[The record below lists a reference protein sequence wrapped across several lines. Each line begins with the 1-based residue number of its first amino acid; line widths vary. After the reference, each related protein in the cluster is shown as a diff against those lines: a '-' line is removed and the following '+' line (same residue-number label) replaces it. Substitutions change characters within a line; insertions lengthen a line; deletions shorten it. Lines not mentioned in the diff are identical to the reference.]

1 MFYSNAMRAVESI
14 KQERTTLE
22 QWLKMIEKNSGMK
35 AGEDKWL
42 GLSEWLKGS
51 DAKTLTKGEV
61 LDYIRANE
69 IQVEEVEYGE
79 GNNKYET
86 IADELRGSWN
96 ELYDEA
102 YSKVKEKYEVEDES
116 EIEWDWIND
125 EIIGILEERN
135 EHLRACLVYWHRC
148 PSHVHQHCLSARWS
162 LQTSATSFVSLL
174 QGACSENGL
183 PACFYGVSAE
193 KEFDGKAGG
202 ARGVDAEEGG
212 SADEGDGVEDKGT
225 QLGVGEGR
233 SGGAVVFGKVGE
245 TSSDHGLV
253 GEGYEHG
260 VLWEAGY

>member
-1 MFYSNAMRAVESI
+1 MTGQLVDEFSDSDVRFRGEEEPVFYSNAMRAVESI

-22 QWLKMIEKNSGMK
+22 QWLKMIEKNGGMK

-79 GNNKYET
+79 CNNKYET

-102 YSKVKEKYEVEDES
+102 YSKVKEKYEVIDES
-116 EIEWDWIND
+116 ESEWDWIND
-125 EIIGILEERN
+125 AIIGILEERN
-135 EHLRACLVYWHRC
+135 EHMRASLDYWHRC

-193 KEFDGKAGG
+193 EEFDGEAGG
-202 ARGVDAEEGG
+202 TRGVDAEEGG
-212 SADEGDGVEDKGT
+212 SADEGGGVED
-225 QLGVGEGR
+225 EG
-233 SGGAVVFGKVGE
+233 A
-245 TSSDHGLV
+245 
-253 GEGYEHG
+253 
-260 VLWEAGY
+260 